1 MTVVVIGT
9 VRFKP
14 EDMAKLRPLIK
25 ALAEGT
31 RKHDG
36 CICYDVAEDMFDPG
50 VVRYSELWPNE
61 DLLKKH
67 MSAPHVAQWMKDR
80 ATFET
85 LDRKFTVYDGS
96 NERPL

>member
-14 EDMAKLRPLIK
+14 EDMPKLRPLIK

-31 RKHDG
+31 RKNDG
-36 CICYDVAEDMFDPG
+36 CIYYDVAEDMFEPG
-50 VVRYSELWPNE
+50 VVRYSEAWPSA
-61 DLLKKH
+61 DLLQKH
-67 MSAPHVAQWMKDR
+67 MSAPHVAQWIKDR

-85 LDRKFTVYDGS
+85 LDRKFTVYDAS